1 MLLDSKHSNFD
12 KEMIRGIDYGA
23 KLAGTTVIAWL
34 QDSSVQFASSLKGK
48 DADAFI
54 TSWALKHRPQKI
66 FIDAPLSLPGKY
78 SGLAGC
84 DDYFYRL
91 ADQQLH
97 AMSPMFLGGLT
108 ARAMQLAAHL
118 RAEGIEV
125 QETYP
130 GYLSK
135 LLVFNELGY
144 KKEKPN
150 IGVVAQALA
159 TQFSCTIP
167 DLPDWH
173 HIDAVLALLS
183 GCRHEQGLAHTFG
196 RVEEGVIVV

>member
-1 MLLDSKHSNFD
+1 
-12 KEMIRGIDYGA
+12 MIAGIDYGA
-23 KLAGTTVIAWL
+23 KLAGTTVIACAQEGL
-34 QDSSVQFASSLKGK
+34 LYFTSSVKGQ

-78 SGLAGC
+78 CGLSGC
-84 DDYFYRL
+84 EDYFYRL

-108 ARAMQLAAHL
+108 ARAMQLAAQL

-125 QETYP
+125 HETYP
-130 GYLSK
+130 AYLSK
-135 LLVFNELGY
+135 FLVLNELGY
-144 KKEKPN
+144 KKELSN
-150 IGVVAQALA
+150 IGVVVQALA
-159 TQFSCTIP
+159 TQFSCAIP
-167 DLPDWH
+167 ELPDWH
-173 HIDAVLALLS
+173 HVDAALALLS
-183 GCRHEQGLAHTFG
+183 GSRYQQGIAHTFG

>member
-1 MLLDSKHSNFD
+1 
-12 KEMIRGIDYGA
+12 MIIGIDYGA
-23 KLAGTTVIAWL
+23 KLAGTTVIAWAQKHVL
-34 QDSSVQFASSLKGK
+34 YFTSSAKGQ

-54 TSWALKHRPQKI
+54 TSWALKHRPQKV

-78 SGLAGC
+78 SGLADC

-91 ADQQLH
+91 ADKQLQ

-118 RAEGIEV
+118 QAEGIDV

-130 GYLSK
+130 AYLSK
-135 LLVFNELGY
+135 LLALNELGY
-144 KKEKPN
+144 KKGKSN
-150 IGVVAQALA
+150 IGGVAQALA
-159 TQFSCTIP
+159 TQLSCAIP

-173 HIDAVLALLS
+173 HIDAALAWLS
-183 GCRHEQGLAHTFG
+183 GLRHHRGDARTFG
-196 RVEEGVIVV
+196 GVEEGVIVV